1 MTWDPLN
8 RHFAIELFLA
18 PGEYEYKLLLDN
30 EEITSDPGNPESV
43 DDGFGGYNSVL
54 TVS

>member
-8 RHFAIELFLA
+8 RYFAIELSLA
-18 PGEYEYKLLLDN
+18 PGKYEYKLLLDKK
-30 EEITSDPGNPESV
+30 EITSDPGNPESA
-43 DDGFGGYNSVL
+43 DDGFGGRNSVL